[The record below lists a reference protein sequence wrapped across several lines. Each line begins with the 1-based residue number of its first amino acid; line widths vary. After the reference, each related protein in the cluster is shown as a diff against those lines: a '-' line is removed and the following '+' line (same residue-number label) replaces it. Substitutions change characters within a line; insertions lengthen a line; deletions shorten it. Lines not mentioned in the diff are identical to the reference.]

1 MTAKH
6 KSWFIFIGLLPATA
20 LFLLFVITPIFWSMY
35 YGFFNWSGI
44 GSAKFIGF
52 DNYIEIG
59 QSPIFWKALKNNLI
73 VVAAS
78 VLGQVPLALLIA
90 LLLTRSSFFH
100 RFVRA
105 AVFLPM
111 VLSSVV
117 IGMIWQY
124 IYHPQIGILNFAL
137 EKLGLDSLKAQWLGD
152 PAIAIYSLIPPLIWN
167 YVGLYLLLF
176 MAALSNI
183 PSEVN
188 DAAKIDGAAG
198 WVKLG
203 KVTLPMIWGTVQTA
217 VVLCI
222 AGSLKVFDMIFIMT
236 GGGPAH
242 ATEVLATYMY
252 NNTFSIYRYG
262 YGSAVSTVMILI
274 SFTIIVVS
282 QLIMRRDNS
291 VS

>member
-20 LFLLFVITPIFWSMY
+20 LFLLFVITPIFWSTY

-44 GSAKFIGF
+44 GSAKLIGF

-59 QSPIFWKALKNNLI
+59 QSSTFWKALKNNLI

-124 IYHPQIGILNFAL
+124 IYHPQIGILNFAM
-137 EKLGLDSLKAQWLGD
+137 ERLGLDSLKAQWLGD

>member
-20 LFLLFVITPIFWSMY
+20 LFLLFVITPIFWSTY

-59 QSPIFWKALKNNLI
+59 QSSTFWKALKNNLI

-78 VLGQVPLALLIA
+78 VFGQVPLALLIA

-137 EKLGLDSLKAQWLGD
+137 ERLGLDSLKAQWLGD

-262 YGSAVSTVMILI
+262 YGSAISTVMILI

-282 QLIMRRDNS
+282 QLAMRRDHS
-291 VS
+291 IS